1 MPALD
6 DSVITKD
13 EVEREDT
20 AAVGAGL
27 DVLEEPDQ
35 IREPWWRRL
44 GSSIVPPILAFGVV
58 LVIWEIVYLLKLK
71 PEVMLP
77 SPASVWDELRPAVRG
92 RPGLGDHLD
101 QPVQGTV
108 RVRDGDRHRCPDRSG
123 RSPGSVGCGASFG
136 PLLSGLQSMPSV
148 AWVPLAILWFQISP
162 AMIYM
167 VVLLG
172 AVPSIANGLIAG
184 IDQVPPLYSRVGHV
198 LGLGWWGQTRHVLLP
213 AALPGFLAGLR
224 QGWAFSWRSLMA
236 AELIVTS
243 SKLGF
248 GLGQLMN
255 QGRDL
260 SDAPLLY
267 AGSDPDLRRR
277 CRRRTDPVPAAR
289 AGHSRCPWIVDQE
302 AVVASRTSPRCTHL
316 GAHCLEPKLCSTVD
330 RQ

>member
-6 DSVITKD
+6 DSVITKA

-35 IREPWWRRL
+35 AKDPWWRRIS
-44 GSSIVPPILAFGVV
+44 SSIIPPILAMVVV

-77 SPASVWDELRPAVRG
+77 APSAVWTELVSLIENGKAGQTIWTSLSRG
-92 RPGLGDHLD
+92 LFGFLMAIVIGAPIGLLIA
-101 QPVQGTV
+101 
-108 RVRDGDRHRCPDRSG
+108 RFSWIRN
-123 RSPGSVGCGASFG
+123 SFG
-136 PLLSGLQSMPSV
+136 PLITGLQSMPSV

-172 AVPSIANGLIAG
+172 AVPSIANGLVAG

-198 LGLGWWGQTRHVLLP
+198 LGLGWWGQARHVLLP

-267 AGSDPDLRRR
+267 AGLILIFVVGVGVELIVFRPLERSILD
-277 CRRRTDPVPAAR
+277 AR
-289 AGHSRCPWIVDQE
+289 GLTAKKR
-302 AVVASRTSPRCTHL
+302 
-316 GAHCLEPKLCSTVD
+316 
-330 RQ
+330 

>member
-1 MPALD
+1 VPALD
-6 DSVITKD
+6 DSVIATD

-27 DVLEEPDQ
+27 DVLEEPERVRD
-35 IREPWWRRL
+35 PWWRRL
-44 GSSIVPPILAFGVV
+44 GTSIVPPILAMLLV
-58 LVIWEIVYLLKLK
+58 LVVWEIVYLLHLK

-77 SPASVWDELRPAVRG
+77 SPAAVFDELGRLLHTGQAWETIWTSLSRGLFGFAMAIVLAV
-92 RPGLGDHLD
+92 PIGLAIARFGWL
-101 QPVQGTV
+101 
-108 RVRDGDRHRCPDRSG
+108 RS
-123 RSPGSVGCGASFG
+123 SVG

-184 IDQVPPLYSRVGHV
+184 IDQVPPLYTRVGKV
-198 LGLGWWGQTRHVLLP
+198 LGLSWWGQARHVLVP

-260 SDAPLLY
+260 SDAPMLY
-267 AGSDPDLRRR
+267 AGLILIFVVGVGVELILFRPLERAILDARGLSTSKRR
-277 CRRRTDPVPAAR
+277 
-289 AGHSRCPWIVDQE
+289 
-302 AVVASRTSPRCTHL
+302 
-316 GAHCLEPKLCSTVD
+316 
-330 RQ
+330 

>member
-1 MPALD
+1 M
-6 DSVITKD
+6 ITQA
-13 EVEREDT
+13 EGEREDT

-27 DVLEEPDQ
+27 DVLEEPD
-35 IREPWWRRL
+35 RVRDPWWRRV
-44 GSSIVPPILAFGVV
+44 GSSIIPPILAMVVV
-58 LVIWEIVYLLKLK
+58 LVIWEIVYLLGLK
-71 PEVMLP
+71 PDVMLP
-77 SPASVWDELRPAVRG
+77 APSAVWTELVSLVESGKAGETIWTSLSRG
-92 RPGLGDHLD
+92 LFGFLMAIAIGAPIGLLIA
-101 QPVQGTV
+101 
-108 RVRDGDRHRCPDRSG
+108 RFSWIRN
-123 RSPGSVGCGASFG
+123 SFG
-136 PLLSGLQSMPSV
+136 PLITGLQSMPSV

-172 AVPSIANGLIAG
+172 AVPSIANGLVAG

-198 LGLGWWGQTRHVLLP
+198 LGLGWWGQARHVLLP

-267 AGSDPDLRRR
+267 AGLILIFVVGVGVELILFRPLERAILD
-277 CRRRTDPVPAAR
+277 AR
-289 AGHSRCPWIVDQE
+289 GLSAKKR
-302 AVVASRTSPRCTHL
+302 
-316 GAHCLEPKLCSTVD
+316 
-330 RQ
+330 

>member
-27 DVLEEPDQ
+27 GVLEEPDR

-44 GSSIVPPILAFGVV
+44 GSSIVPPILALGVV
-58 LVIWEIVYLLKLK
+58 LVIWEIVYLLGVK

-77 SPASVWDELRPAVRG
+77 SPTAVWDELLRLLEGGQAWETIWTSLSRGLIGFAMAIVIAV
-92 RPGLGDHLD
+92 PIGLAIARFSWL
-101 QPVQGTV
+101 
-108 RVRDGDRHRCPDRSG
+108 R
-123 RSPGSVGCGASFG
+123 ASFG

-172 AVPSIANGLIAG
+172 AVPSIANGLTAG

-213 AALPGFLAGLR
+213 AALPGFLGALDEASGRSVAEAKPCGVRSKATFCAVADMFNATSTAEFLY
-224 QGWAFSWRSLMA
+224 WR
-236 AELIVTS
+236 
-243 SKLGF
+243 
-248 GLGQLMN
+248 
-255 QGRDL
+255 R
-260 SDAPLLY
+260 
-267 AGSDPDLRRR
+267 
-277 CRRRTDPVPAAR
+277 
-289 AGHSRCPWIVDQE
+289 
-302 AVVASRTSPRCTHL
+302 
-316 GAHCLEPKLCSTVD
+316 
-330 RQ
+330 

>member
-1 MPALD
+1 MPALSE
-6 DSVITKD
+6 SVIAAD

-27 DVLEEPDQ
+27 DVLEEPD
-35 IREPWWRRL
+35 RTRSPWWRRL
-44 GSSIVPPILAFGVV
+44 SSSVVPPLLALGVV
-58 LVIWEIVYLLKLK
+58 LVVWEVVYLAKLK

-77 SPASVWDELRPAVRG
+77 SPTAVWDQLLQLLRGGQAAQAVWTSLSRALLG
-92 RPGLGDHLD
+92 FGLAVAVAVPIGLA
-101 QPVQGTV
+101 VARFRWLRAAV
-108 RVRDGDRHRCPDRSG
+108 
-123 RSPGSVGCGASFG
+123 G

-172 AVPSIANGLIAG
+172 AVPSIANGLTSG
-184 IDQVPPLYSRVGHV
+184 IDHVPPLYSRVGQI
-198 LGLGWWGQTRHVLLP
+198 LGLGWWGQARHVLLP

-267 AGSDPDLRRR
+267 AGLLLIFVVGVGIELVLFRPLERMILDARGL
-277 CRRRTDPVPAAR
+277 AA
-289 AGHSRCPWIVDQE
+289 
-302 AVVASRTSPRCTHL
+302 AS
-316 GAHCLEPKLCSTVD
+316 
-330 RQ
+330 

>member
-1 MPALD
+1 MIA
-6 DSVITKD
+6 TD

-27 DVLEEPDQ
+27 DVLEEPERVRD
-35 IREPWWRRL
+35 PWWRRL
-44 GSSIVPPILAFGVV
+44 GTSIVPPILAMLLV
-58 LVIWEIVYLLKLK
+58 LVVWEIIYLLHLK

-77 SPASVWDELRPAVRG
+77 SPAAVFDELGRLLHTGQAWETIWTSLSRGLFGFAMAIVLAV
-92 RPGLGDHLD
+92 PIGLAIARFGWL
-101 QPVQGTV
+101 
-108 RVRDGDRHRCPDRSG
+108 RS
-123 RSPGSVGCGASFG
+123 SVG

-184 IDQVPPLYSRVGHV
+184 IDQVPPLYTRVGKV
-198 LGLGWWGQTRHVLLP
+198 LGLSWWGQARHVLVP

-260 SDAPLLY
+260 SDAPMLY
-267 AGSDPDLRRR
+267 AGLILIFVVGVGVELILFRPLERAILDARGLSTSKRR
-277 CRRRTDPVPAAR
+277 
-289 AGHSRCPWIVDQE
+289 
-302 AVVASRTSPRCTHL
+302 
-316 GAHCLEPKLCSTVD
+316 
-330 RQ
+330 

>member
-6 DSVITKD
+6 DSVIATD

-27 DVLEEPDQ
+27 DVLEEPDR
-35 IREPWWRRL
+35 IRDPWWRRL
-44 GSSIVPPILAFGVV
+44 GTSIVPPILAMV
-58 LVIWEIVYLLKLK
+58 LVLVVWEIVYLLHLK

-77 SPASVWDELRPAVRG
+77 SPAAVFNELGRLMSTGQAWETIWTSLSRGLFGFAMAIVIAVPIGLAIARFGWLRASV
-92 RPGLGDHLD
+92 
-101 QPVQGTV
+101 
-108 RVRDGDRHRCPDRSG
+108 
-123 RSPGSVGCGASFG
+123 G
-136 PLLSGLQSMPSV
+136 PLLTGLQSMPSV

-184 IDQVPPLYSRVGHV
+184 IDQVPPLYTRVGKV
-198 LGLGWWGQTRHVLLP
+198 LGLSWWGQARHVLIP

-267 AGSDPDLRRR
+267 SGLILIFVVGVGVELIMFRPLERAILE
-277 CRRRTDPVPAAR
+277 AR
-289 AGHSRCPWIVDQE
+289 GLTGNR
-302 AVVASRTSPRCTHL
+302 
-316 GAHCLEPKLCSTVD
+316 
-330 RQ
+330 

>member
-6 DSVITKD
+6 DTVISRD

-27 DVLEEPDQ
+27 DALEEPDR

-44 GSSIVPPILAFGVV
+44 GGSIVPPVLALVVV
-58 LVIWEIVYLLKLK
+58 LVVWEVVYLLKLK

-77 SPASVWDELRPAVRG
+77 SPAAVFDELLRLLQGGQAWQTIWTSLSRGLFGFVMAIVVAV
-92 RPGLGDHLD
+92 PIGLAIARFSWLR
-101 QPVQGTV
+101 T
-108 RVRDGDRHRCPDRSG
+108 
-123 RSPGSVGCGASFG
+123 SVG

-198 LGLGWWGQTRHVLLP
+198 LGLGWWGHARHVLLP

-267 AGSDPDLRRR
+267 AGLILIFVVGVGVELIMFRPLERAILD
-277 CRRRTDPVPAAR
+277 AR
-289 AGHSRCPWIVDQE
+289 GLTAKKR
-302 AVVASRTSPRCTHL
+302 
-316 GAHCLEPKLCSTVD
+316 
-330 RQ
+330 

>member
-1 MPALD
+1 
-6 DSVITKD
+6 
-13 EVEREDT
+13 
-20 AAVGAGL
+20 
-27 DVLEEPDQ
+27 
-35 IREPWWRRL
+35 
-44 GSSIVPPILAFGVV
+44 
-58 LVIWEIVYLLKLK
+58 
-71 PEVMLP
+71 MLP
-77 SPASVWDELRPAVRG
+77 SPAAVWTELVTLVQSGKAGETIWTSLSRG
-92 RPGLGDHLD
+92 LFGFLMAIVIGAPIGLLIA
-101 QPVQGTV
+101 
-108 RVRDGDRHRCPDRSG
+108 RFSWIRN
-123 RSPGSVGCGASFG
+123 SFG
-136 PLLSGLQSMPSV
+136 PLITGLQSMPSV

-172 AVPSIANGLIAG
+172 AVPSIANGLVAG

-198 LGLGWWGQTRHVLLP
+198 LGLGWWGQARHVLLP

-267 AGSDPDLRRR
+267 AGLILIFVVGVGVELILFRPLERAILD
-277 CRRRTDPVPAAR
+277 AR
-289 AGHSRCPWIVDQE
+289 GLSAKKR
-302 AVVASRTSPRCTHL
+302 
-316 GAHCLEPKLCSTVD
+316 
-330 RQ
+330 

>member
-6 DSVITKD
+6 DSVITKA

-35 IREPWWRRL
+35 ARDPWWRRI
-44 GSSIVPPILAFGVV
+44 GSSIIPPILAMVVV

-77 SPASVWDELRPAVRG
+77 APSAVWTELVSLVENGKAWQTIWTSLSRG
-92 RPGLGDHLD
+92 LFGFLMAIVIGAPIGLLIA
-101 QPVQGTV
+101 
-108 RVRDGDRHRCPDRSG
+108 RFSWIRN
-123 RSPGSVGCGASFG
+123 SFG
-136 PLLSGLQSMPSV
+136 PLITGLQSMPSV

-172 AVPSIANGLIAG
+172 AVPSIANGLVAG

-198 LGLGWWGQTRHVLLP
+198 LGLGWWGQARHVLLP

-267 AGSDPDLRRR
+267 SGLILIFVVGVGVELILFRPLERSILD
-277 CRRRTDPVPAAR
+277 AR
-289 AGHSRCPWIVDQE
+289 GLSAKKR
-302 AVVASRTSPRCTHL
+302 
-316 GAHCLEPKLCSTVD
+316 
-330 RQ
+330 

>member
-1 MPALD
+1 VPALD
-6 DSVITKD
+6 DSVIATD

-27 DVLEEPDQ
+27 DVLEEPERVRD
-35 IREPWWRRL
+35 PWWRRL
-44 GSSIVPPILAFGVV
+44 GTSIVPPILAMLLV
-58 LVIWEIVYLLKLK
+58 LVVWEIIYLLHLK

-77 SPASVWDELRPAVRG
+77 SPAAVFDELGRLLHTGQAWETIWTSLSRGLFGFAMAIVLAV
-92 RPGLGDHLD
+92 PIGLAI
-101 QPVQGTV
+101 
-108 RVRDGDRHRCPDRSG
+108 DRFGWLRS
-123 RSPGSVGCGASFG
+123 SVG

-148 AWVPLAILWFQISP
+148 AWVPLSILWFQISP

-184 IDQVPPLYSRVGHV
+184 IDQVPPLYTRVGKV
-198 LGLGWWGQTRHVLLP
+198 LGLSWWGQARHVLVP

-260 SDAPLLY
+260 SDAPMLY
-267 AGSDPDLRRR
+267 AGLILIFVVGVGVELILFRPLERAILDARGLSTSKRR
-277 CRRRTDPVPAAR
+277 
-289 AGHSRCPWIVDQE
+289 
-302 AVVASRTSPRCTHL
+302 
-316 GAHCLEPKLCSTVD
+316 
-330 RQ
+330 

>member
-1 MPALD
+1 M
-6 DSVITKD
+6 V
-13 EVEREDT
+13 
-20 AAVGAGL
+20 
-27 DVLEEPDQ
+27 
-35 IREPWWRRL
+35 
-44 GSSIVPPILAFGVV
+44 VV

-77 SPASVWDELRPAVRG
+77 SPAAVWDEL
-92 RPGLGDHLD
+92 LKL
-101 QPVQGTV
+101 VQGGQAGETIWTSLSRGLFGFAMAIV
-108 RVRDGDRHRCPDRSG
+108 I
-123 RSPGSVGCGASFG
+123 GAPIGLLIARFSWLRNSFG
-136 PLLSGLQSMPSV
+136 PLLTGLQSMPSV

-172 AVPSIANGLIAG
+172 AVPSIANGLTAG

-198 LGLGWWGQTRHVLLP
+198 LGLGWWGQARHVLLP

-267 AGSDPDLRRR
+267 AGLILIFVVGVGVELIMFRPLERAILD
-277 CRRRTDPVPAAR
+277 AR
-289 AGHSRCPWIVDQE
+289 GLTAKKR
-302 AVVASRTSPRCTHL
+302 
-316 GAHCLEPKLCSTVD
+316 
-330 RQ
+330 

>member
-1 MPALD
+1 
-6 DSVITKD
+6 
-13 EVEREDT
+13 
-20 AAVGAGL
+20 
-27 DVLEEPDQ
+27 
-35 IREPWWRRL
+35 
-44 GSSIVPPILAFGVV
+44 
-58 LVIWEIVYLLKLK
+58 
-71 PEVMLP
+71 
-77 SPASVWDELRPAVRG
+77 
-92 RPGLGDHLD
+92 
-101 QPVQGTV
+101 
-108 RVRDGDRHRCPDRSG
+108 
-123 RSPGSVGCGASFG
+123 
-136 PLLSGLQSMPSV
+136 MPSV

-172 AVPSIANGLIAG
+172 AVPSIANGLVAG

-198 LGLGWWGQTRHVLLP
+198 LGLGWWGQARHVLLP

-267 AGSDPDLRRR
+267 AGLILIFVVGVGVELILFRPLERAILD
-277 CRRRTDPVPAAR
+277 AR
-289 AGHSRCPWIVDQE
+289 GLVRQE
-302 AVVASRTSPRCTHL
+302 AVVRALLPD
-316 GAHCLEPKLCSTVD
+316 GQTVG
-330 RQ
+330 

>member
-6 DSVITKD
+6 DSVITKA

-27 DVLEEPDQ
+27 DVLEEPD
-35 IREPWWRRL
+35 RVKDPWWRRV
-44 GSSIVPPILAFGVV
+44 GSSIIPPILAMVVV
-58 LVIWEIVYLLKLK
+58 LVIWEVVYLLKLK

-77 SPASVWDELRPAVRG
+77 APSAVWTELVSLVQSGKAGETIWTSLSRG
-92 RPGLGDHLD
+92 LFGFGMAIVIGAPIGLLIA
-101 QPVQGTV
+101 
-108 RVRDGDRHRCPDRSG
+108 RFSWIRN
-123 RSPGSVGCGASFG
+123 SFG
-136 PLLSGLQSMPSV
+136 PLITGLQSMPSV

-172 AVPSIANGLIAG
+172 AVPSIANGLVAG

-198 LGLGWWGQTRHVLLP
+198 LGLGWWGQARHVLMP

-267 AGSDPDLRRR
+267 AGLILIFVVGVGVELILFRPLERAILD
-277 CRRRTDPVPAAR
+277 AR
-289 AGHSRCPWIVDQE
+289 GLSAKKR
-302 AVVASRTSPRCTHL
+302 
-316 GAHCLEPKLCSTVD
+316 
-330 RQ
+330 

>member
-27 DVLEEPDQ
+27 DALEEPERHRD
-35 IREPWWRRL
+35 PWWKRL
-44 GSSIVPPILAFGVV
+44 GTSIVPPFLALILV
-58 LVIWEIVYLLKLK
+58 LVIWEIVYLLGVK

-77 SPASVWDELRPAVRG
+77 SPAAVFSELGRLLESGQAWQTIWTSLSRGLFGFAMAIVLAV
-92 RPGLGDHLD
+92 PIGLAVARFKWIRA
-101 QPVQGTV
+101 PV
-108 RVRDGDRHRCPDRSG
+108 
-123 RSPGSVGCGASFG
+123 G

-172 AVPSIANGLIAG
+172 AVPSIANGLAAG
-184 IDQVPPLYSRVGHV
+184 IDQVPPLYTRVGKV
-198 LGLGWWGQTRHVLLP
+198 LGLGWWGQARHVLIP

-267 AGSDPDLRRR
+267 AGLILIFVVGVGVELIMFRPLER
-277 CRRRTDPVPAAR
+277 AILEAR
-289 AGHSRCPWIVDQE
+289 GLTGNR
-302 AVVASRTSPRCTHL
+302 
-316 GAHCLEPKLCSTVD
+316 
-330 RQ
+330 

>member
-6 DSVITKD
+6 DSAITTD

-27 DVLEEPDQ
+27 DVLEEPDR

-44 GSSIVPPILAFGVV
+44 GSSVVPPILALGVV
-58 LVIWEIVYLLKLK
+58 LLVWEIVYLLKLK

-77 SPASVWDELRPAVRG
+77 SPASVWDELLRLLQGGQAWETIWTSLSRG
-92 RPGLGDHLD
+92 LIGFAMAIVIGVPIGLAIARFPWL
-101 QPVQGTV
+101 
-108 RVRDGDRHRCPDRSG
+108 R
-123 RSPGSVGCGASFG
+123 ASFG

-172 AVPSIANGLIAG
+172 AVPSIANGLTAG
-184 IDQVPPLYSRVGHV
+184 IDQVPPLYSRVGQV
-198 LGLGWWGQTRHVLLP
+198 LGLNWWAQTRHVLLP

-267 AGSDPDLRRR
+267 AGLILIFVVGVGVELIMFRPLERAILD
-277 CRRRTDPVPAAR
+277 AR
-289 AGHSRCPWIVDQE
+289 G
-302 AVVASRTSPRCTHL
+302 L
-316 GAHCLEPKLCSTVD
+316 STKK
-330 RQ
+330 R

>member
-6 DSVITKD
+6 DSVITQA

-20 AAVGAGL
+20 AEVGAGL
-27 DVLEEPDQ
+27 DVLEEPD
-35 IREPWWRRL
+35 RVKDPWWRRV
-44 GSSIVPPILAFGVV
+44 GSSIIPPILAMVVV
-58 LVIWEIVYLLKLK
+58 LVIWEIVYLLGLK

-77 SPASVWDELRPAVRG
+77 APSAVWTELVSLVESGKAGATIWTSLSRG
-92 RPGLGDHLD
+92 LFGFLMAIVIGAPIGLLIA
-101 QPVQGTV
+101 
-108 RVRDGDRHRCPDRSG
+108 RFSWIRN
-123 RSPGSVGCGASFG
+123 SFG
-136 PLLSGLQSMPSV
+136 PLITGLQSMPSV

-172 AVPSIANGLIAG
+172 AVPSIANGLVAG

-198 LGLGWWGQTRHVLLP
+198 LGLGWWGQARHVLLP

-267 AGSDPDLRRR
+267 AGLILIFVVGVGVELILFRPLERAILD
-277 CRRRTDPVPAAR
+277 AR
-289 AGHSRCPWIVDQE
+289 GLSAKKR
-302 AVVASRTSPRCTHL
+302 
-316 GAHCLEPKLCSTVD
+316 
-330 RQ
+330 

>member
-6 DSVITKD
+6 DSVIANE

-27 DVLEEPDQ
+27 DALEEPERH
-35 IREPWWRRL
+35 REPWWRRL
-44 GSSIVPPILAFGVV
+44 ALLLV
-58 LVIWEIVYLLKLK
+58 LVIWQIVYLLGVK
-71 PEVMLP
+71 PQVMLP
-77 SPASVWDELRPAVRG
+77 SPAAVGDELLRLLEGGQAGETIWTSLSRGLFGFAMAIVIAV
-92 RPGLGDHLD
+92 PIGLA
-101 QPVQGTV
+101 VARFTWI
-108 RVRDGDRHRCPDRSG
+108 RA
-123 RSPGSVGCGASFG
+123 SVG
-136 PLLSGLQSMPSV
+136 PLLTGLQSMPSV

-172 AVPSIANGLIAG
+172 AVPSIANGLAAG
-184 IDQVPPLYSRVGHV
+184 IDQVPPLYTRVGKV
-198 LGLGWWGQTRHVLLP
+198 LGLGWWGQARHVLIP

-267 AGSDPDLRRR
+267 AGLILIFVVGVGVELILFRPLERAVLD
-277 CRRRTDPVPAAR
+277 AR
-289 AGHSRCPWIVDQE
+289 GLTGNR
-302 AVVASRTSPRCTHL
+302 
-316 GAHCLEPKLCSTVD
+316 
-330 RQ
+330 

>member
-6 DSVITKD
+6 DSVITKA

-27 DVLEEPDQ
+27 DVLEEPDN
-35 IREPWWRRL
+35 IRESW
-44 GSSIVPPILAFGVV
+44 VA
-58 LVIWEIVYLLKLK
+58 
-71 PEVMLP
+71 
-77 SPASVWDELRPAVRG
+77 PARQFDHPADPG
-92 RPGLGDHLD
+92 AGCRPGHLGDRLPAGAQARGDAAVTGGGVGRAAPGCSRAARPGNHLD
-101 QPVQGTV
+101 QPVPRSV
-108 RVRDGDRHRCPDRSG
+108 RVRRWRSSSVC
-123 RSPGSVGCGASFG
+123 RSVWLIARFSWLRASFG
-136 PLLSGLQSMPSV
+136 PLLTGLQSMPSV

-184 IDQVPPLYSRVGHV
+184 IDQVPPLFHRVGHV

-267 AGSDPDLRRR
+267 AGLILIFVVGVGVELILFRPLERAILD
-277 CRRRTDPVPAAR
+277 AR
-289 AGHSRCPWIVDQE
+289 G
-302 AVVASRTSPRCTHL
+302 L
-316 GAHCLEPKLCSTVD
+316 STKK
-330 RQ
+330 R

>member
-1 MPALD
+1 VPALD
-6 DSVITKD
+6 DSVIATD

-27 DVLEEPDQ
+27 DVLEEPERVRD
-35 IREPWWRRL
+35 PWWRRL
-44 GSSIVPPILAFGVV
+44 GTSIVPPILAMLLV
-58 LVIWEIVYLLKLK
+58 LVVWEIIYLLHLK

-77 SPASVWDELRPAVRG
+77 SPAAVFDELGRLLHTGQAWETIWTSLSRGLFGFAMAIVLAV
-92 RPGLGDHLD
+92 PIGLAIARFGWL
-101 QPVQGTV
+101 
-108 RVRDGDRHRCPDRSG
+108 RS
-123 RSPGSVGCGASFG
+123 SVG

-184 IDQVPPLYSRVGHV
+184 IDQVPPLYTRVGKV
-198 LGLGWWGQTRHVLLP
+198 LGLSWWGQARHVLVP

-260 SDAPLLY
+260 SDAPMLY
-267 AGSDPDLRRR
+267 AGLILIFVVGVGVELILFRPLERAILDARGLSTSKRR
-277 CRRRTDPVPAAR
+277 
-289 AGHSRCPWIVDQE
+289 
-302 AVVASRTSPRCTHL
+302 
-316 GAHCLEPKLCSTVD
+316 
-330 RQ
+330 

>member
-1 MPALD
+1 
-6 DSVITKD
+6 
-13 EVEREDT
+13 
-20 AAVGAGL
+20 
-27 DVLEEPDQ
+27 
-35 IREPWWRRL
+35 
-44 GSSIVPPILAFGVV
+44 VV
-58 LVIWEIVYLLKLK
+58 WEIVYLLHLK

-77 SPASVWDELRPAVRG
+77 SPAAVFDELGRLLHTGQAWETIWTSLSRGLIGFLMAIVIAV
-92 RPGLGDHLD
+92 PIGLAIARFNWL
-101 QPVQGTV
+101 
-108 RVRDGDRHRCPDRSG
+108 R
-123 RSPGSVGCGASFG
+123 ASIG

-172 AVPSIANGLIAG
+172 AVPSIANGLTAG

-267 AGSDPDLRRR
+267 AGLILIFVVGVGVELILFRPLERAILD
-277 CRRRTDPVPAAR
+277 AR
-289 AGHSRCPWIVDQE
+289 G
-302 AVVASRTSPRCTHL
+302 L
-316 GAHCLEPKLCSTVD
+316 STKK
-330 RQ
+330 R

>member
-6 DSVITKD
+6 DSVITQA

-27 DVLEEPDQ
+27 DVLEEPD
-35 IREPWWRRL
+35 RVKDPWWRRV
-44 GSSIVPPILAFGVV
+44 GSSIIPPILAMVVV

-77 SPASVWDELRPAVRG
+77 APSAVWTELVSLVESGKAGETIWTSLSRG
-92 RPGLGDHLD
+92 LFGFLMAIAIGAPIGLLIA
-101 QPVQGTV
+101 
-108 RVRDGDRHRCPDRSG
+108 RFSWIRN
-123 RSPGSVGCGASFG
+123 SFG
-136 PLLSGLQSMPSV
+136 PLITGLQSMPSV

-172 AVPSIANGLIAG
+172 AVPSIANGLTAG

-198 LGLGWWGQTRHVLLP
+198 LGLNWWGQTRHVLLP

-267 AGSDPDLRRR
+267 AGLILIFVVGVGVELILFRPLERAILD
-277 CRRRTDPVPAAR
+277 AR
-289 AGHSRCPWIVDQE
+289 GLSAKKR
-302 AVVASRTSPRCTHL
+302 
-316 GAHCLEPKLCSTVD
+316 
-330 RQ
+330 

>member
-6 DSVITKD
+6 DSVITKA

-27 DVLEEPDQ
+27 DVLEEPD
-35 IREPWWRRL
+35 RAKDPWWRRI
-44 GSSIVPPILAFGVV
+44 GSSIIPPILAMVVV

-77 SPASVWDELRPAVRG
+77 APSAVWTELVSLIESGKAGQTIWTSLSRG
-92 RPGLGDHLD
+92 LFGFLMAIVIGAPIGLLIA
-101 QPVQGTV
+101 
-108 RVRDGDRHRCPDRSG
+108 RFSWIRN
-123 RSPGSVGCGASFG
+123 SFG
-136 PLLSGLQSMPSV
+136 PLITGLQSMPSV

-172 AVPSIANGLIAG
+172 AVPSIANGLVAG

-198 LGLGWWGQTRHVLLP
+198 LGLGWWGQARHVLLP

-267 AGSDPDLRRR
+267 AGLILIFVVGVGVELILFRPLERSILD
-277 CRRRTDPVPAAR
+277 AR
-289 AGHSRCPWIVDQE
+289 GLSAKKR
-302 AVVASRTSPRCTHL
+302 
-316 GAHCLEPKLCSTVD
+316 
-330 RQ
+330 